1 MEETD
6 SSGRLDDDS
15 RCTCIAAPV
24 DVSTLSSGV
33 SAGRTATSVT
43 PGRSSVTP
51 AVVITSV
58 SATIAVGFFVVDP

>member
-15 RCTCIAAPV
+15 RGTCIAAPV

-51 AVVITSV
+51 AVVTTSV
-58 SATIAVGFFVVDP
+58 SAIIAVGFFVVDP